1 MKLKYDRRLLLT
13 VTCAIGAIA
22 TPMAAASAPAQTA
35 TSAAASAPANTAL
48 PGGASAPANTALPGV
63 ASSPANLYPSKPLRF
78 VVPGLAGTSPD
89 LLARTIAHH
98 LVPRLGQQIV
108 IMNQPGGGGNIGHG
122 TAAKATPDGYTLLV
136 TSDQLSINETLFS
149 NLPFH
154 ALKSFAPVV
163 QAIVSPQVLIVNTGL
178 PFKDV
183 AGLIDYARANPGKV
197 NFGSPQIGTV
207 GHLAGELFKRTQK
220 IEIVHVPFQGATA
233 AIREI
238 IAGQIQMMFV
248 TLPPAIGHIQQGTV
262 RALGVTTIERSTA
275 IPTVPTLNEL
285 GMKDFDFGAWQGVL
299 APAGTP
305 RAIVAKLNAE
315 INAVL
320 KDPEA
325 SSALVRIGFTPVGG
339 TPEQFQQLISSNID
353 KWGRVIREA
362 KLKIE

>member
-1 MKLKYDRRLLLT
+1 MKLKCHRSLFLV
-13 VTCAIGAIA
+13 VTCAIAVIPA
-22 TPMAAASAPAQTA
+22 LLAAATALAQT
-35 TSAAASAPANTAL
+35 
-48 PGGASAPANTALPGV
+48 
-63 ASSPANLYPSKPLRF
+63 YPSKPLRF
-78 VVPGLAGTSPD
+78 VVPALAGTSPD
-89 LLARTIAHH
+89 LLARTIALH

-108 IMNQPGGGGNIGHG
+108 IMNQPGGGGNIGHS

-154 ALKSFAPVV
+154 AVKSFAPVV

-183 AGLIDYARANPGKV
+183 AGLLDYARANPGKI

-207 GHLAGELFKRTQK
+207 GHLAGELLQRTQK
-220 IEIVHVPFQGATA
+220 IDIVHVPFQGATA

-248 TLPPAIGHIQQGTV
+248 TLPPALGHIQQGTV
-262 RALGVTTIERSTA
+262 RALGVTTIERSKA
-275 IPTVPTLNEL
+275 IPTVPSLYEL
-285 GMKDFDFGAWQGVL
+285 GMKEFDFGAWQGFL

-305 RAIVAKLNAE
+305 PAIVARLNAE

-320 KDPEA
+320 KDPAA

-339 TPEQFQQLISSNID
+339 SSEQFRQLISSNID
-353 KWGRVIREA
+353 KWERVIREA
-362 KLKIE
+362 KIKAE

>member
-1 MKLKYDRRLLLT
+1 MKLRLLRSL
-13 VTCAIGAIA
+13 VLIPVCAVA
-22 TPMAAASAPAQTA
+22 TGSPSHAAAPDQEYPAR
-35 TSAAASAPANTAL
+35 
-48 PGGASAPANTALPGV
+48 
-63 ASSPANLYPSKPLRF
+63 PLRF

-98 LVPRLGQQIV
+98 LSPRLGQQIV

-122 TAAKATPDGYTLLV
+122 TAARATADGYTLLV

-154 ALKSFAPVV
+154 AVKSFAPVV
-163 QAIVSPQVLIVNTGL
+163 QAIVSPQVLIVNTAL
-178 PFKDV
+178 PFRDV
-183 AGLIDYARANPGKV
+183 AGLIDYAKANPGKI

-207 GHLAGELFKRTQK
+207 GHLAGELLKRTQK

-238 IAGQIQMMFV
+238 IGGQIQMMFV
-248 TLPPAIGHIQQGTV
+248 TLPPAIGHIQQATV
-262 RALGVTTIERSTA
+262 RALAVSTIERSSA
-275 IPTVPTLNEL
+275 IPTVPSLHEL

-305 RAIVAKLNAE
+305 RAVVARLNTE

-325 SSALVRIGFTPVGG
+325 SSALVKIGFTPVGG
-339 TPEQFQQLISSNID
+339 TPEQFQQLIGSNID

-362 KLKIE
+362 RIKAE